1 MADGTEGALAEADAR
16 RIRRS
21 FESQSFPAAL
31 GLHMTALERGRCVL
45 ALERRDDL
53 LQQHGYIHAGV
64 VSTLADTAAGYAAL
78 TVMPAD
84 ANVLT
89 VEFKINLLA
98 PAAGDALVAEG
109 RVLRGGRRLVVVSAD
124 VCAETAGE
132 RRTVAAFQG
141 TMICLRE
148 HSGGGAPA
156 G

>member
-1 MADGTEGALAEADAR
+1 MAEPANGPLAEADAR
-16 RIRRS
+16 RVRRS

-31 GLHMTALERGRCVL
+31 GIRMTLLDRGRCVL
-45 ALERRDDL
+45 ALQRRADL

-98 PAAGDALVAEG
+98 PAAGDELVAEA
-109 RVLRGGRRLVVVSAD
+109 RVLRGGRRLVVVAAD
-124 VCAETAGE
+124 VYAESAGE
-132 RRTVAAFQG
+132 RRAVAAFQG
-141 TMICLRE
+141 TMICLGE
-148 HSGGGAPA
+148 HSGGGTPA